1 MSGLVES
8 LGVLIGGIGLFL
20 LGITMMTNGLKLAAG
35 PALEL
40 ILSRATRTPAAGLAS
55 GVLVTALVQSS
66 SAVTVAV
73 IGFVNAGLLDL
84 GGALWVLF
92 GANLGMTTTGWIV
105 SLLGLKMKIDALA
118 LPLVGIGIA
127 LRLTGVGQRRGALGD
142 ALAGFGI
149 LFIGIATLQGAF
161 TGLVAQYRLP
171 QGEGLVEV
179 LMQVFAGLVITLLVQ
194 SSSATMTITL
204 AAAQGGMLSTQ
215 GGAAVIIGANI
226 GTTATALLAA
236 VGATPNARRAAVAQ
250 VIFNVVTGLVA
261 TALLPWMIGF
271 IVRVGDWL
279 HLPHDP
285 AIALALFHTA
295 FNVLG
300 LVIMVP
306 LAGRLTRWLQSRFRA
321 REGDEGAPQ
330 FLDDTVAVVPEL
342 AADALRLEVRRIGAI
357 VRRMVRMT
365 LAGAD
370 AHALAHEQS
379 ATTRLFNAAQKF
391 VQRMNRQ
398 EMVPATAA
406 ALAESLRE
414 LRYHESAA
422 EQAMQAAAL
431 ANVLPDAGVAASYA
445 QFERRSLAL
454 LDAIEAV
461 DHASRENE
469 SRLRSP
475 GEDSALIENLSQAME
490 GAYGALKAQLL
501 GEGAAGTVSI
511 ALMEEL
517 LRRHSALRRALQQ
530 VAKAHSRALSFA
542 D

>member
-35 PALEL
+35 PALEV

-105 SLLGLKMKIDALA
+105 SLLGLKMKIDVLA

-271 IVRVGDWL
+271 IVHVGDWL

-342 AADALRLEVRRIGAI
+342 AADALRHEVKRIGAI

-379 ATTRLFNAAQKF
+379 ATTRLFNTAQKF
-391 VQRMNRQ
+391 V
-398 EMVPATAA
+398 
-406 ALAESLRE
+406 
-414 LRYHESAA
+414 
-422 EQAMQAAAL
+422 
-431 ANVLPDAGVAASYA
+431 
-445 QFERRSLAL
+445 
-454 LDAIEAV
+454 
-461 DHASRENE
+461 
-469 SRLRSP
+469 
-475 GEDSALIENLSQAME
+475 
-490 GAYGALKAQLL
+490 
-501 GEGAAGTVSI
+501 
-511 ALMEEL
+511 
-517 LRRHSALRRALQQ
+517 
-530 VAKAHSRALSFA
+530 
-542 D
+542 

>member
-1 MSGLVES
+1 
-8 LGVLIGGIGLFL
+8 
-20 LGITMMTNGLKLAAG
+20 
-35 PALEL
+35 
-40 ILSRATRTPAAGLAS
+40 
-55 GVLVTALVQSS
+55 
-66 SAVTVAV
+66 
-73 IGFVNAGLLDL
+73 
-84 GGALWVLF
+84 
-92 GANLGMTTTGWIV
+92 
-105 SLLGLKMKIDALA
+105 
-118 LPLVGIGIA
+118 
-127 LRLTGVGQRRGALGD
+127 
-142 ALAGFGI
+142 
-149 LFIGIATLQGAF
+149 
-161 TGLVAQYRLP
+161 
-171 QGEGLVEV
+171 
-179 LMQVFAGLVITLLVQ
+179 
-194 SSSATMTITL
+194 
-204 AAAQGGMLSTQ
+204 
-215 GGAAVIIGANI
+215 
-226 GTTATALLAA
+226 
-236 VGATPNARRAAVAQ
+236 
-250 VIFNVVTGLVA
+250 
-261 TALLPWMIGF
+261 
-271 IVRVGDWL
+271 
-279 HLPHDP
+279 
-285 AIALALFHTA
+285 
-295 FNVLG
+295 VLG

-414 LRYHESAA
+414 LRYHSAA

-431 ANVLPDAGVAASYA
+431 AERAARCGRRRELRAVRAPLARVARCDRG
-445 QFERRSLAL
+445 RRSRQ
-454 LDAIEAV
+454 
-461 DHASRENE
+461 SGTE

>member
-1 MSGLVES
+1 MKSLIDA

-40 ILSRATRTPAAGLAS
+40 ILRRATRTPAAGLAS

-66 SAVTVAV
+66 TAVTMAV

-118 LPLVGIGIA
+118 LPLVGVGIA

-149 LFIGIATLQGAF
+149 LFLGIATLQGAF
-161 TGLVAQYRLP
+161 TDLVAQFQLP
-171 QGEGLVEV
+171 QGEGFVTV
-179 LMQVFAGLVITLLVQ
+179 LLQVLAGLVVTLLVQ

-204 AAAQGGMLSTQ
+204 AAAQGGMLTTQ

-236 VGATPNARRAAVAQ
+236 IGATPNARRAAVAQ
-250 VIFNVVTGLVA
+250 VIFNVVTALVA
-261 TALLPWMIGF
+261 IALLPWLLGF
-271 IVRVGDWL
+271 IARVGDWL

-285 AIALALFHTA
+285 AISLALFHTT

-300 LVIMVP
+300 LIIMVP
-306 LAGRLTRWLQSRFRA
+306 LAGVLTRWLLRRFRE

-342 AADALRLEVRRIGAI
+342 AVDALRHEVQRIGAI

-370 AHALAHEQS
+370 AKALAHEQG

-391 VQRMNRQ
+391 AQRMNRA

-406 ALAESLRE
+406 NIADGLRE
-414 LRYHESAA
+414 LHYYESAT
-422 EQAMQAAAL
+422 EQALQAAAL
-431 ANVLPDAGVAASYA
+431 AGVLPDAPIAEAYA
-445 QFERRSLAL
+445 LFERRALAL
-454 LDAIEAV
+454 LDAIESNHRV
-461 DHASRENE
+461 ND
-469 SRLRSP
+469 
-475 GEDSALIENLSQAME
+475 GERVSGDDSALIESLSQSME
-490 GAYGALKAQLL
+490 AAYGALKAQLL
-501 GEGAAGTVSI
+501 NAGAAGSLPI
-511 ALMEEL
+511 SSMEEL
-517 LRRHSALRRALQQ
+517 LRRQSALRRALQQ
-530 VAKAHSRALSFA
+530 VAKAHSRALTFA

>member
-1 MSGLVES
+1 MNGGLIEG

-35 PALEL
+35 PALEH
-40 ILSRATRTPAAGLAS
+40 ILSRATRTPVSGLAS

-66 SAVTVAV
+66 TAVTVAV

-118 LPLVGIGIA
+118 LPLVGIGVA

-142 ALAGFGI
+142 ALAGFGV

-161 TGLVAQYRLP
+161 TELVAQYQLP
-171 QGEGLVEV
+171 QGEGV
-179 LMQVFAGLVITLLVQ
+179 LAVVAQVAVGLVLTLLVQ

-226 GTTATALLAA
+226 GTTATALLASI
-236 VGATPNARRAAVAQ
+236 GATPNARRAALAQ

-261 TALLPWMIGF
+261 MALLPWLIGF
-271 IVRVGDWL
+271 IVRVGDFF

-285 AIALALFHTA
+285 AITLALFHTA

-306 LAGRLTRWLQSRFRA
+306 LAGRLTRWLQRRFRE

-330 FLDDTVAVVPEL
+330 FLDDTVLVVPEL
-342 AADALRLEVRRIGAI
+342 AVDALRNEVQRIGAI
-357 VRRMVRMT
+357 VRRMLRMT

-370 AHALAHEQS
+370 ANALAQEQG
-379 ATTRLFNAAQKF
+379 ALTRLFAAAQKF
-391 VQRMNRQ
+391 VQSMNRQ
-398 EMVPATAA
+398 EMAPATGAN
-406 ALAESLRE
+406 LAEVLRT
-414 LRYHESAA
+414 LHYYESAE
-422 EQAMQAAAL
+422 EQAMQAAS
-431 ANVLPDAGVAASYA
+431 LPGAMDDAAIADAYGL
-445 QFERRSLAL
+445 FERRALAL
-454 LDAIEAV
+454 IDQTESAGRNDAEAG
-461 DHASRENE
+461 D
-469 SRLRSP
+469 
-475 GEDSALIENLSQAME
+475 GKLIETLGQSME
-490 GAYGALKAQLL
+490 AAYGALKARLL
-501 GEGAAGTVSI
+501 AEGAAG
-511 ALMEEL
+511 ALGIPAMEEL
-517 LRRHSALRRALQQ
+517 LRRQSALRRALQQ
-530 VAKAHSRALSFA
+530 VAKAHSRSLAFA